1 MADSNTGQA
10 NGFKTTRRAVLGAVG
25 AGGIAGVAGCLS
37 DIGGGGGGSDTVKYG
52 VLNPMTGPYA
62 GLAKEQRKG
71 AKLAVKTIN
80 DSDEYD
86 FTIDAQYGDTQADA
100 ETGQQEARK
109 LVEQHGASFV
119 MGAISS
125 SVALG
130 LNEFATEE
138 SVVYSPGAAAIPIT
152 GANCNKYVFRCET
165 NTAQIAEACSEWTLN
180 NLGSNVW
187 FHIADYAYGKS
198 VLSEWRSRMKGSSA
212 DFSEAGV
219 TRAKLGAKNF
229 DSFISQIKNSDADVV
244 VVGSTGGDLIEFLNQ
259 ANAQG
264 LTDQKKVMT
273 TTGSFQVI
281 RGALGEKADGVY
293 SGTRYVPK
301 IDAGDNQ
308 EFVEAYKSANDSE
321 PGNFARVAYDSIRM
335 VANGIKEA
343 GSTDPDDVADTLG
356 GLKMQSLFGEN
367 EFRSCD
373 HQAKNPVWVG
383 QNVYESGP
391 MADVKLIEKVSGD
404 DAIPP
409 CDQTG
414 CQL

>member
-1 MADSNTGQA
+1 M
-10 NGFKTTRRAVLGAVG
+10 
-25 AGGIAGVAGCLS
+25 
-37 DIGGGGGGSDTVKYG
+37 
-52 VLNPMTGPYA
+52 
-62 GLAKEQRKG
+62 
-71 AKLAVKTIN
+71 
-80 DSDEYD
+80 
-86 FTIDAQYGDTQADA
+86 
-100 ETGQQEARK
+100 
-109 LVEQHGASFV
+109 
-119 MGAISS
+119 
-125 SVALG
+125 
-130 LNEFATEE
+130 
-138 SVVYSPGAAAIPIT
+138 
-152 GANCNKYVFRCET
+152 
-165 NTAQIAEACSEWTLN
+165 
-180 NLGSNVW
+180 
-187 FHIADYAYGKS
+187 
-198 VLSEWRSRMKGSSA
+198 
-212 DFSEAGV
+212 
-219 TRAKLGAKNF
+219 
-229 DSFISQIKNSDADVV
+229 
-244 VVGSTGGDLIEFLNQ
+244 